1 MSRVKRTILVEQLY
15 LEYQQKIKS
24 GVSRAKALTDLDY
37 LHPTILSM
45 LVSRIK
51 KGARAGDSDSV

>member
-1 MSRVKRTILVEQLY
+1 MSRVKRIILVEQLY
-15 LEYQQKIKS
+15 EEYQQKIKS
-24 GVSRAKALTDLDY
+24 GVSSVHALKEFDY

-51 KGARAGDSDSV
+51 KGARVG

>member
-1 MSRVKRTILVEQLY
+1 MSKVRRAEIVEELY
-15 LEYQQKIKS
+15 LEYQQKIKLGAS
-24 GVSRAKALTDLDY
+24 SVHALKEFDY

-51 KGARAGDSDSV
+51 KGARVG